1 MAFQRHRFVF
11 CFFLFTWSI
20 ILLYSEYMSMLKAKC
35 LTVSET
41 PFLTDGCMAKLC
53 RLENTS
59 QASAQRCERKTGL
72 SLYLRSDST
81 FCHFFCTYGRA
92 QHHGDREYGHNLH
105 SHSTSLEVHSA
116 FSQVLGKRWSQGR
129 ALIILQHGRRTAE
142 GGPTCTLENKE
153 SDSLVARRA
162 RLFVVLGWRGKKS
175 KKKILSASV

>member
-81 FCHFFCTYGRA
+81 FCHFFAHMAERNTMETVSMAIISIRTV
-92 QHHGDREYGHNLH
+92 HLLK
-105 SHSTSLEVHSA
+105 STAPSLK
-116 FSQVLGKRWSQGR
+116 F
-129 ALIILQHGRRTAE
+129 
-142 GGPTCTLENKE
+142 
-153 SDSLVARRA
+153 
-162 RLFVVLGWRGKKS
+162 
-175 KKKILSASV
+175 